1 MADPSVNAAL
11 RDKRAAASSQ
21 EYMADRAEHLGFL
34 CSREHINCS
43 KEQVMSR
50 SRTSTQAVPAAAAK
64 RQPEGLSYLAV
75 YRASPLERISM
86 IKHGIRATEAKR
98 IIAELAIGQGAA
110 LKALNL
116 SPATVNKKAKQDQ
129 TLSPSES
136 ERVIGFAR
144 LVGQLEAVIQESG
157 NPEGFDAAAWMSRWL
172 NNPVPALGG
181 ARPIDLMD
189 TMEGQALVSTTL
201 AQLQSGAYA

>member
-1 MADPSVNAAL
+1 
-11 RDKRAAASSQ
+11 
-21 EYMADRAEHLGFL
+21 
-34 CSREHINCS
+34 
-43 KEQVMSR
+43 MSR
-50 SRTSTQAVPAAAAK
+50 SKPPAQAVRAAAAK
-64 RQPEGLSYLAV
+64 RQRAGLTYLAV

-86 IKHGIRATEAKR
+86 IKHGIRAIEAKR

-110 LKALNL
+110 LKALRL
-116 SPATVNKKAKQDQ
+116 STATVNKKAKQNQ

-136 ERVIGFAR
+136 ERVIGFAK
-144 LVGQLEAVIQESG
+144 LVGQLEAMVQESG
-157 NPEGFDAAAWMSRWL
+157 TPEGFDAVAWMSRWL
-172 NNPVPALGG
+172 KDPIPALGG

>member
-1 MADPSVNAAL
+1 
-11 RDKRAAASSQ
+11 
-21 EYMADRAEHLGFL
+21 
-34 CSREHINCS
+34 
-43 KEQVMSR
+43 MSR
-50 SRTSTQAVPAAAAK
+50 SRTPTQAVPAAATK
-64 RQPEGLSYLAV
+64 RQPAEFSYLAV

-98 IIAELAIGQGAA
+98 IIAELAIGQGTA

-129 TLSPSES
+129 TLSPGES
-136 ERVIGFAR
+136 ERVIGIAK
-144 LVGQLEAVIQESG
+144 LVGQLEAVIEESG
-157 NPEGFDAAAWMSRWL
+157 NPEGFDAIAWMSRWL
-172 NNPVPALGG
+172 NDPLPALGG

>member
-1 MADPSVNAAL
+1 
-11 RDKRAAASSQ
+11 
-21 EYMADRAEHLGFL
+21 
-34 CSREHINCS
+34 
-43 KEQVMSR
+43 MSR
-50 SRTSTQAVPAAAAK
+50 SRTSTQAVPAAAVK
-64 RQPEGLSYLAV
+64 RQPERLSYLAV

>member
-1 MADPSVNAAL
+1 MLKGAG
-11 RDKRAAASSQ
+11 K
-21 EYMADRAEHLGFL
+21 
-34 CSREHINCS
+34 
-43 KEQVMSR
+43 MSR
-50 SRTSTQAVPAAAAK
+50 SRTPAQAVHTAAAK
-64 RQPEGLSYLAV
+64 RQRAGLTYLAV

-98 IIAELAIGQGAA
+98 IIADLAIGQGAA
-110 LKALNL
+110 LKALKL
-116 SPATVNKKAKQDQ
+116 SAATVNKKAKQNQ
-129 TLSPSES
+129 TLSPGES
-136 ERVIGFAR
+136 ERVIGFAK

-157 NPEGFDAAAWMSRWL
+157 TPEGFDAVAWMSRWL
-172 NNPVPALGG
+172 KDPIPALGG